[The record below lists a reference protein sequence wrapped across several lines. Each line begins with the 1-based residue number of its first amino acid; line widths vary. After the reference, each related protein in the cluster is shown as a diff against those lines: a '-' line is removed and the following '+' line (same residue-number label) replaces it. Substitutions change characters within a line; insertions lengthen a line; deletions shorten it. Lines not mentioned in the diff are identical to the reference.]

1 MPSTPRMEA
10 DAPQF
15 DGPRPAWVTG
25 QDTRSDTLPAS
36 PKRGENGKDY
46 EPRVLPPLSQHAM
59 AHMPTD
65 RGIHGMGLSFPKQ
78 TRNKPL
84 NDTNKN
90 DSSSFPSSKSSLSHG
105 EGDRSCEDSPDFP
118 ALPPPLAPRIG
129 TLESGRFS
137 PHSLPENDCPLVPE
151 AHEEAD
157 VPLRR
162 VSSRMQHA
170 ASIQHE
176 APIRL
181 EGMPSDGD
189 VVGLGINIPETSDPV
204 ERVTASVKGMSL
216 EKAPLR
222 ERSTNTAP
230 KRVPFGEK
238 RLSQDTSKEKNTLPT
253 LKIPSHTK
261 AEGGTMA
268 PTSKFVDENGRPIS
282 YTIPT
287 KRYMLPTCRKARS
300 SMSRSAMQ
308 RDRHTFSV
316 SYQYAHKSTTTQ
328 PSIHIN
334 QHSRRTYA
342 LR

>member
-1 MPSTPRMEA
+1 MPSAPRLEA
-10 DAPQF
+10 DTPQF

-36 PKRGENGKDY
+36 PKRSANGTDY

-59 AHMPTD
+59 THMPTD
-65 RGIHGMGLSFPKQ
+65 KDIHGMGLSFPKH
-78 TRNKPL
+78 TRNKRST
-84 NDTNKN
+84 DTSNAE
-90 DSSSFPSSKSSLSHG
+90 SSNFLSIQSSPSYG
-105 EGDRSCEDSPDFP
+105 EGDRSYENLSDFG
-118 ALPPPLAPRIG
+118 LPPPLAPRIG
-129 TLESGRFS
+129 TLESGRFP
-137 PHSLPENDCPLVPE
+137 PHRLPENESPLVPE

-157 VPLRR
+157 VPLRHA
-162 VSSRMQHA
+162 SSRMQRS
-170 ASIQHE
+170 ASIRRE

-189 VVGLGINIPETSDPV
+189 VVGLGIEIRESPDPV
-204 ERVTASVKGMSL
+204 ERVTASIMSMSL

-238 RLSQDTSKEKNTLPT
+238 RQSLDTSKEKTALPT

-261 AEGGTMA
+261 SEGGSIS
-268 PTSKFVDENGRPIS
+268 PTSQFVDENGRPIS

-287 KRYMLPTCRKARS
+287 KRYMLPTCRKTRS
-300 SMSRSAMQ
+300 SMSQSAMQ
-308 RDRHTFSV
+308 RDRLTFSV
-316 SYQYAHKSTTTQ
+316 SYQYAHKSTTAH